1 MGDSR
6 PPQAAIDLVDSY
18 ARRVGDDVEVVL
30 SDPDHVVSSG
40 DVVELR
46 RGEQRHRARA
56 EVVDDDR
63 GRRALVRVARGELR
77 NGTYAL
83 RRVGGSRGAG
93 DVGDGPAEDVPE
105 VLPLGCRLLVQGE
118 RPLVLLWGQRAT
130 PSMTP
135 VPHPRGRDGDAASTA
150 GGGTRAR
157 RRAVAVARR
166 VRARL
171 SR

>member
-6 PPQAAIDLVDSY
+6 PPEAAIDLVDSY

-30 SDPDHVVSSG
+30 SDPDGVVAPG
-40 DVVELR
+40 ATVELR
-46 RGEQRHRARA
+46 RGEQRHRASV
-56 EVVDDDR
+56 EVVDAEHGEH
-63 GRRALVRVARGELR
+63 GRRALVRLPRADLR

-83 RRVGGSRGAG
+83 RLAAAG
-93 DVGDGPAEDVPE
+93 DDGEGAR
-105 VLPLGCRLLVQGE
+105 PLGCRLLVQGE

-135 VPHPRGRDGDAASTA
+135 VPHPRGRDEA
-150 GGGTRAR
+150 GGRGGREGGEATGASRVR
-157 RRAVAVARR
+157 RRAGAAARR